1 MSILNE
7 RRKHMKMFRSLITEV
22 RTINKKYSSPQI
34 EMTWLTKICLFGLR
48 VYLLTLVG
56 LMVYK
61 FIETVR

>member
-1 MSILNE
+1 
-7 RRKHMKMFRSLITEV
+7 MKTFRSLISEV
-22 RTINKKYSSPQI
+22 RAINQKYSSPQI
-34 EMTWLTKICLFGLR
+34 EMTRLTKICLFGLR

>member
-1 MSILNE
+1 
-7 RRKHMKMFRSLITEV
+7 MKMFRSLITEV

>member
-1 MSILNE
+1 
-7 RRKHMKMFRSLITEV
+7 MKVLRGLIIAI
-22 RTINKKYSSPQI
+22 RAINQKYSKPQI
-34 EMTWLTKICLFGLR
+34 EMTWLTKTCLFGLR